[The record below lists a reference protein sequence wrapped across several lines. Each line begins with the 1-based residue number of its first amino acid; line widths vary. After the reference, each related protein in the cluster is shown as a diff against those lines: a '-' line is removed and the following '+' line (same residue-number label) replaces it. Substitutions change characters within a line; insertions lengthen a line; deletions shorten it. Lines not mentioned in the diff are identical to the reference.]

1 MVRNQSD
8 IGLCTLRKK
17 LKYEIRIRDACQS
30 SPIWE
35 NETRLHHRVAKLPWW
50 RIKRRRSIFWRVL
63 VKLSETCM
71 LLWQKGDE
79 CSYCTSPIMQVKE
92 TRVSKCVSHF
102 ITKMGVSPILSP
114 TMKAGASPFI
124 MKEGASPISYIEAS
138 DRMSRLRF
146 ISPLKR
152 VPS

>member
-1 MVRNQSD
+1 
-8 IGLCTLRKK
+8 
-17 LKYEIRIRDACQS
+17 
-30 SPIWE
+30 
-35 NETRLHHRVAKLPWW
+35 
-50 RIKRRRSIFWRVL
+50 
-63 VKLSETCM
+63 
-71 LLWQKGDE
+71 
-79 CSYCTSPIMQVKE
+79 MQVKE
-92 TRVSKCVSHF
+92 TRVSKGVSHF
-102 ITKMGVSPILSP
+102 ITKMDVSPILSP